1 MSAKLYHKTFPGK
14 LEQSFR
20 VLLVLQNKS
29 KQKIQMDVNA
39 LMSMGKYKLRWEKV
53 DIIINIVAMLNMSVL
68 SMVLSVSVRCNYE
81 RKDL

>member
-29 KQKIQMDVNA
+29 EQKIQIDVNA
-39 LMSMGKYKLRWEKV
+39 LMEKYKLRWEKV
-53 DIIINIVAMLNMSVL
+53 
-68 SMVLSVSVRCNYE
+68 
-81 RKDL
+81 

>member
-29 KQKIQMDVNA
+29 EQKIQMDVNA
-39 LMSMGKYKLRWEKV
+39 LMSMGKYKLRCEKV
-53 DIIINIVAMLNMSVL
+53 
-68 SMVLSVSVRCNYE
+68 
-81 RKDL
+81 

>member
-29 KQKIQMDVNA
+29 EQKNTDGCQCTYVNGKVQTE
-39 LMSMGKYKLRWEKV
+39 MGKG
-53 DIIINIVAMLNMSVL
+53 IIIDIVAMLNMSVL
-68 SMVLSVSVRCNYE
+68 SMVLSVSVRCKYE